1 MRGSGLIG
9 SVQARGKKVSL
20 RVSQISPG
28 MVETEFDVV
37 RNFGTDNQEAYSKFK
52 CLQPDDVAQAV
63 LWVISAPDHVD
74 VHDVLLRPTEQP
86 L

>member
-1 MRGSGLIG
+1 ML
-9 SVQARGKKVSL
+9 QARGREVPL

-37 RNFGTDNQEAYSKFK
+37 QNFGDSSKANARYRSLQ
-52 CLQPDDVAQAV
+52 CLQPEDVADAV
-63 LWVISAPDHVD
+63 VWAIQAPDNVD
-74 VHDVLLRPTEQP
+74 VHDVLMRPVGQK